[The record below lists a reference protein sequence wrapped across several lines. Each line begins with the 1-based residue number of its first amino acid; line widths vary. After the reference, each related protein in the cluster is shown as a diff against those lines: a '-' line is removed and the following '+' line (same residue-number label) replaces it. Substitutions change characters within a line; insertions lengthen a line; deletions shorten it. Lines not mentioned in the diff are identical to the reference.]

1 MIKLFYVDFY
11 NNYFVRNRKIV
22 LRTWLLVFVYVLLTI
37 QIASKN
43 KVSFTISAFDH
54 FLAKSTTHCL
64 ANCTGNHYTLPRVR
78 QGVVWSQLLPINY
91 HAKLLTQNCF
101 ALLFPSRSTVVMNGH
116 ESMASN
122 ACSPRTFRSQSHI
135 KFFEGDVVWWGI
147 FTSNILE
154 NSSS

>member
-22 LRTWLLVFVYVLLTI
+22 LRAWLLVFVYVLLTI

-64 ANCTGNHYTLPRVR
+64 ANCTGNHYTLPCVR

-91 HAKLLTQNCF
+91 HAKLLTV
-101 ALLFPSRSTVVMNGH
+101 LLQERQEV
-116 ESMASN
+116 
-122 ACSPRTFRSQSHI
+122 
-135 KFFEGDVVWWGI
+135 
-147 FTSNILE
+147 L
-154 NSSS
+154 

>member
-1 MIKLFYVDFY
+1 MIKIFYVDFY

-22 LRTWLLVFVYVLLTI
+22 LLAWLLVFVYVLLTI

-43 KVSFTISAFDH
+43 KVSFTISA
-54 FLAKSTTHCL
+54 LAKSTTHCL
-64 ANCTGNHYTLPRVR
+64 ANCTGNHYTLPCVR

-91 HAKLLTQNCF
+91 HAKLLTRNCF

-122 ACSPRTFRSQSHI
+122 ACSPRTLI
-135 KFFEGDVVWWGI
+135 
-147 FTSNILE
+147 
-154 NSSS
+154 

>member
-22 LRTWLLVFVYVLLTI
+22 LLAWLLVFVYVLLTI

-43 KVSFTISAFDH
+43 KVSFTISA
-54 FLAKSTTHCL
+54 LAKSTTHCL
-64 ANCTGNHYTLPRVR
+64 ANCTGNHYTLPCVW

-91 HAKLLTQNCF
+91 HAKLLTRNCF

-122 ACSPRTFRSQSHI
+122 ACSPRTLI
-135 KFFEGDVVWWGI
+135 
-147 FTSNILE
+147 
-154 NSSS
+154 